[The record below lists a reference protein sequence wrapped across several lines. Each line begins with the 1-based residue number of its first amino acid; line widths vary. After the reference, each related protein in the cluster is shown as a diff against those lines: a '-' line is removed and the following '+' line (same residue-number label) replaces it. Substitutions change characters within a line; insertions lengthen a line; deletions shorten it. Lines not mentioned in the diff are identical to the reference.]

1 MNSHCPVPVYLIFD
15 ALAVLSRSDSCFS
28 DGNLGSPYA
37 NVDGDVAF
45 LKQIPFELVY
55 HNTRFDPSERDQIVH
70 RRNAE
75 VLVPRKM
82 GLVSLRFIG
91 CRSDAEYK
99 TLLHL
104 LSPETRSIW
113 VSKIGVL
120 SNLQLFHQEWTFVE
134 QVDMNTEQIVFRFNH
149 SSRTPGPFDTHVEI
163 DEAATGMKY
172 HWRNEAYQCNRV
184 LTLSLSSLRDPS
196 GYTARLFLDD
206 HLAYADRFQG
216 DDLPSSRQS
225 HSR

>member
-1 MNSHCPVPVYLIFD
+1 
-15 ALAVLSRSDSCFS
+15 
-28 DGNLGSPYA
+28 
-37 NVDGDVAF
+37 
-45 LKQIPFELVY
+45 
-55 HNTRFDPSERDQIVH
+55 
-70 RRNAE
+70 
-75 VLVPRKM
+75 M

-134 QVDMNTEQIVFRFNH
+134 QVDMNTEQIIFRFNH

-216 DDLPSSRQS
+216 DDLPF
-225 HSR
+225 